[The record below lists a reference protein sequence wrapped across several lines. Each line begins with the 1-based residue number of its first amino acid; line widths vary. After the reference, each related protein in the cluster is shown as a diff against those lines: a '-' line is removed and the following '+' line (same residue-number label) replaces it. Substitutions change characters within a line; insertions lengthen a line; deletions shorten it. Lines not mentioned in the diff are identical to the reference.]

1 MFGSASSPRRSLLR
15 WRACFT
21 LGTPAAL
28 STLRMPELL
37 PITLF
42 TLGVALLS
50 TLLILPPGLAL
61 GWLLARRN
69 WRGKVL
75 VETFVALPLVI
86 PPVAT
91 GLVLLKLFGK
101 HGPLGVLL
109 REVLG
114 VEIVFTWKAV
124 VIATAA
130 MSLPLLV
137 RAARVAFE
145 EVPER
150 LEQVA
155 RTLGAG
161 PWRTFFTISLPL
173 ARRGLA
179 AGTVL
184 AFARALGEFGATVMI
199 AGMIPGETVTL
210 ALGIYHEVQLGHDEA
225 ALGLLGVSVAL
236 AFGALA
242 LSEWLLRRSG
252 GRKTEDR
259 GQRTDD
265 GGRTTEDRGRRAED
279 FLVAGARSDSAERQ
293 RGSTTAEEVPTIAFE
308 GVRWAAGEFSLDVTA
323 AFSGRV
329 TGLFGISGSGKS
341 TLVEL
346 VAGLRRPQT
355 GRILLGGDILA
366 EAATGTFLAPERRRI
381 GFVPQD
387 GALFPHLTVEGN
399 LRFGERRAPV
409 AGRLE
414 RRAQVCELLGIG
426 GLLGRYVVG
435 LSGGERQRVALA
447 RALVSAPRLLL
458 LDEPLAALDVARKA
472 AILPHLRRVRDE
484 VGIPILF
491 VSHSRDEV
499 LALCSSLAVLDGG
512 RVLQHGPVAEVFRR
526 PASDA
531 VARVVGVETILPGRL
546 LGGDGALAAV
556 DVGGVRLFGL
566 GDQLPFGTEDVLVS
580 IRAEDV
586 MLLRAGAEANT
597 SARNRWRGTV
607 TALVDEGALVRV
619 ELDCGFPLVARLT
632 RQAAAEFELEPGCP
646 VIALVKA
653 PSVHLLER

>member
-1 MFGSASSPRRSLLR
+1 
-15 WRACFT
+15 
-21 LGTPAAL
+21 
-28 STLRMPELL
+28 MPPLVS
-37 PITLF
+37 ITLF
-42 TLGVALLS
+42 TLGVAVLS
-50 TLLILPPGLAL
+50 TALILPPGVAL

-101 HGPLGVLL
+101 HGPLGVLCQS
-109 REVLG
+109 VFG

-161 PWRTFFTISLPL
+161 PWRTFFTVSLPL

-210 ALGIYHEVQLGHDEA
+210 ALGIYHEVQLGNDSA

-242 LSEWLLRRSG
+242 LSEWLLRR
-252 GRKTEDR
+252 K
-259 GQRTDD
+259 
-265 GGRTTEDRGRRAED
+265 AEVS
-279 FLVAGARSDSAERQ
+279 LVAGARSDSAERL
-293 RGSTTAEEVPTIAFE
+293 RRAATAEQTKAEANAPDMAGVKPAPPSENAAPSAALGGSRETGVANRRPDDGPVPAGTEACARVLTLS
-308 GVRWAAGEFSLDVTA
+308 GVCWSAGEFALELTA
-323 AFSGRV
+323 DFGGRV
-329 TGLFGISGSGKS
+329 TGLFGVSGSGKS

-346 VAGLRRPQT
+346 VVGLRRPT
-355 GRILLGGDILA
+355 EGRILLGDEVLDDA
-366 EAATGTFLAPERRRI
+366 EAGVHLAPERRRI

-399 LRFGERRAPV
+399 LRFAERRAPV
-409 AGRLE
+409 EGRAA

-426 GLLGRYVVG
+426 ELLGRAVGG
-435 LSGGERQRVALA
+435 LSGGERQRVALV

-458 LDEPLAALDVARKA
+458 LDEPLAALDAARKE

-484 VGIPILF
+484 LGVPILF
-491 VSHSRDEV
+491 VSHAREEV
-499 LALCSSLAVLDGG
+499 LALCDQLAVLEGG
-512 RVLQHGPVAEVFRR
+512 RLLQHGPVAEVFRR

-531 VARVVGVETILPGRL
+531 VARIVGVETVLPGRL
-546 LGGDGALAAV
+546 LGGEGALAAV
-556 DVGGVRLFGL
+556 EVAGVRLLGL
-566 GDQLPFGTEDVLVS
+566 ADQLPAGSDQVLVS

-586 MLLRAGAEANT
+586 MLVRCGEATHT
-597 SARNRWRGTV
+597 SARNRWRATV
-607 TALVDEGALVRV
+607 TALVDEGVLMRV

-632 RQAAAEFELEPGCP
+632 RQAAAEFELVPGCE
-646 VIALVKA
+646 VVALVKA
-653 PSVHLLER
+653 PSVHLIAR

>member
-1 MFGSASSPRRSLLR
+1 
-15 WRACFT
+15 
-21 LGTPAAL
+21 
-28 STLRMPELL
+28 MPELL
-37 PITLF
+37 QITLF
-42 TLGVALLS
+42 TFGVALLA
-50 TLLILPPGLAL
+50 TLLILPPGIAL

-91 GLVLLKLFGK
+91 GLILLKLFGK
-101 HGPLGVLL
+101 HGPLGALCQSVF
-109 REVLG
+109 G
-114 VEIVFTWKAV
+114 VEIVFTWRAV

-210 ALGIYHEVQLGHDEA
+210 ALGIYHEVQLGNDSA

-242 LSEWLLRRSG
+242 TSEWLLRR
-252 GRKTEDR
+252 RVADR
-259 GQRTDD
+259 AGAKPAPPAE
-265 GGRTTEDRGRRAED
+265 GRTSGATAANPRYAGRPEGAPHAQAAAPRLSLDR
-279 FLVAGARSDSAERQ
+279 
-293 RGSTTAEEVPTIAFE
+293 
-308 GVRWAAGEFSLDVTA
+308 VRWAAGDFSLEVDA
-323 AFSGRV
+323 IFGGGA
-329 TGLFGISGSGKS
+329 TGLFGVSGSGKS

-346 VAGLRRPQT
+346 IAGLRRPQA
-355 GRILLGGDILA
+355 GRISLGETVLA
-366 EAATGTFLAPERRRI
+366 DAGAGIFLPAQQRRI

-387 GALFPHLTVEGN
+387 GALFPHLTVQGN
-399 LRFGERRAPV
+399 LRFAERRAP
-409 AGRLE
+409 AQGRAE
-414 RRAQVCELLGIG
+414 RRAQVCALLGIG
-426 GLLGRYVVG
+426 GLVGRAVG
-435 LSGGERQRVALA
+435 SLSGGERQRVALA

-458 LDEPLAALDVARKA
+458 LDEPLAALDAARKE

-484 VGIPILF
+484 LGLPMLF
-491 VSHSRDEV
+491 VSHSREEV
-499 LALCSSLAVLDGG
+499 LGLCDELAVIADG
-512 RVLQHGPVAEVFRR
+512 RLLQHGPVAEVFRR
-526 PASDA
+526 PANDA
-531 VARVVGVETILPGRL
+531 VARIVGVETVLPGRL

-556 DVGGVRLFGL
+556 EVGGVRLHGL
-566 GDQLPFGTEDVLVS
+566 ADQLPAGTEAVLVS

-586 MLLRAGAEANT
+586 MLVRDGDAAGT

-607 TALVDEGALVRV
+607 TAVIDEGVLVRV

-632 RQAAAEFELEPGCP
+632 RQAAAELALVPG
-646 VIALVKA
+646 VSVTALVKA
-653 PSVHLLER
+653 PSVHLIVR